1 MVSQQISNLSV
12 KQINV
17 VYGKHVV
24 HVLLVCLIFLPK
36 WDFAFSWMKLKMI
49 CLLAKHISEGKLRK
63 LSKCYKII
71 ILHQTNPNA
80 LHNPEEIKA
89 VRKMSGWMEI
99 LIHHVAFAHFLLYS
113 VEKEGR
119 QHGRGLTAADHRE
132 NTFSWHRWNVH
143 PDRKYRNSN
152 EPWAWVKL
160 IVSSAPFCSIPFLW
174 RLPV

>member
-1 MVSQQISNLSV
+1 MISQQISNRSV
-12 KQINV
+12 KRINV
-17 VYGKHVV
+17 VYVKHVV
-24 HVLLVCLIFLPK
+24 YVLLVCLIFWPK
-36 WDFAFSWMKLKMI
+36 QGFAFSWIKLKII
-49 CLLAKHISEGKLRK
+49 CILAKHISEDKLRK
-63 LSKCYKII
+63 WSKCCTII

-80 LHNPEEIKA
+80 LRNPEEIKA
-89 VRKMSGWMEI
+89 VRKMGGWMEI

-119 QHGRGLTAADHRE
+119 QHGRSLTADHRE
-132 NTFSWHRWNVH
+132 TTFSWHRWKVH